1 MTYYDTIIRYYFS
14 YYFSYYDTW
23 DYYFSYYFSIMT
35 HYFSL
40 FFLLFSIMTG
50 CLQQD
55 NGTVQTAIFGPCT
68 EKWLISVCEGSKFTW
83 SNWKARKQNG
93 KQPDGVFLNYY
104 THYFYNYTD
113 YFSRLIRIASAVS
126 MSFALLLCVPLSN
139 HYYVCYTKLRERQA
153 SYNSVWNPNT
163 VLLFYYYFSLYHYY
177 FNYF

>member
-1 MTYYDTIIRYYFS
+1 MSLCVIKTELKHIMTHYDTIIRYYFS

-50 CLQQD
+50 CLHPD
-55 NGTVQTAIFGPCT
+55 NGTVQTAIFDPCT
-68 EKWLISVCEGSKFTW
+68 EKWVISVCEGSKFTW
-83 SNWKARKQNG
+83 INWKARIQNG

-126 MSFALLLCVPLSN
+126 MSFALLLCVQLFCVL
-139 HYYVCYTKLRERQA
+139 HQA
-153 SYNSVWNPNT
+153 
-163 VLLFYYYFSLYHYY
+163 
-177 FNYF
+177 